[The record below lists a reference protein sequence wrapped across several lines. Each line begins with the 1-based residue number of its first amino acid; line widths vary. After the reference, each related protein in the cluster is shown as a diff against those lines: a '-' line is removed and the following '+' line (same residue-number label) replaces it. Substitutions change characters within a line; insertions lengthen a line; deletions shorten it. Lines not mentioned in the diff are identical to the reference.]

1 MKRRMSDSRRLN
13 VSLTRAK
20 KKLIVLCNADAL
32 AGGGETLEM
41 LDLKSL
47 IENAK
52 TRNVLF
58 SESEPKILDMVA
70 AL

>member
-1 MKRRMSDSRRLN
+1 
-13 VSLTRAK
+13 
-20 KKLIVLCNADAL
+20 LCNADAL

-58 SESEPKILDMVA
+58 SESEPKILDTVA